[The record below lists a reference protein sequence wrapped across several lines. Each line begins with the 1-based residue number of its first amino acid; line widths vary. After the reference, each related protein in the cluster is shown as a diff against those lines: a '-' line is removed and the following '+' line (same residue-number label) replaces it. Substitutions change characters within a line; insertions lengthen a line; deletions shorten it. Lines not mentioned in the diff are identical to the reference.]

1 MKKISKNVQ
10 TVLIIGTIIKI
21 LGLIY
26 KIISTRILGIEGM
39 RLMTLIMP
47 TLSLALCLSTLSI
60 PTVVNQ
66 NIASNI
72 SFKSTRTATILKS
85 ALRITLVSSSIISL
99 ILLFSFPIYK
109 YIYQNTF
116 IYYPLLICIPLIFVS
131 NSTGILRGYLEAN
144 NNFQSTYYANF
155 YEQIAKILL
164 TFTLLFIFKNETI
177 EFQVLLAF
185 ISMMLSEFA
194 SFFYLAI
201 KIKRKNKIN
210 YTSVKTNGY
219 EKNILK
225 QALPLT
231 LEQLAITL
239 TNYLEPFIFYYA
251 ASKNN
256 ISFLES
262 TTYYTQITSFAIP
275 LLIFAFFGV
284 QSIAK
289 FTFPKITTNI
299 NNKNELDTTI
309 SKAIF
314 LCFLIATFN
323 FMLCYFYAEESLYL
337 LFNDTSSKNIVK
349 QLAPLYFFMYF
360 NPLFVV
366 ILQSY
371 KKEKRLLAATIFT
384 SSITLIFIFSFTYF
398 LGIKGLTLGIGFA
411 SFIRFIIL
419 SIIANKEVNFN
430 LNINKIII
438 QIILFII
445 YFFLNKLIHNI
456 IYFLI
461 LSLIFY
467 TLELLLFYHFYK
479 NNKNQSYH
487 MKHIK
492 SY

>member
-185 ISMMLSEFA
+185 I
-194 SFFYLAI
+194 
-201 KIKRKNKIN
+201 
-210 YTSVKTNGY
+210 
-219 EKNILK
+219 
-225 QALPLT
+225 
-231 LEQLAITL
+231 
-239 TNYLEPFIFYYA
+239 
-251 ASKNN
+251 
-256 ISFLES
+256 
-262 TTYYTQITSFAIP
+262 
-275 LLIFAFFGV
+275 
-284 QSIAK
+284 
-289 FTFPKITTNI
+289 
-299 NNKNELDTTI
+299 
-309 SKAIF
+309 
-314 LCFLIATFN
+314 
-323 FMLCYFYAEESLYL
+323 
-337 LFNDTSSKNIVK
+337 
-349 QLAPLYFFMYF
+349 
-360 NPLFVV
+360 
-366 ILQSY
+366 
-371 KKEKRLLAATIFT
+371 
-384 SSITLIFIFSFTYF
+384 
-398 LGIKGLTLGIGFA
+398 
-411 SFIRFIIL
+411 
-419 SIIANKEVNFN
+419 
-430 LNINKIII
+430 
-438 QIILFII
+438 
-445 YFFLNKLIHNI
+445 
-456 IYFLI
+456 
-461 LSLIFY
+461 
-467 TLELLLFYHFYK
+467 
-479 NNKNQSYH
+479 
-487 MKHIK
+487 
-492 SY
+492 